1 LTESYFDT
9 LKRHGLKLSV
19 AMFLGGL
26 LYSAFY
32 YVVLILYV
40 IVAFLLIAIF
50 SSASYILEGDTD
62 QLADNLA
69 SEPGGM
75 VLIAVLIL
83 LFFVT
88 LLLPHSFWTAGA
100 YGAASA
106 SVFRG
111 EWSIG
116 YFFTTGFRHLWK
128 MFGQQIL
135 LILFFIGPALLMLP
149 FISFLAV
156 NGGSEVVLLIFL
168 LLFFILLF
176 VLSIGY
182 LWISLHSPL
191 IMIAE
196 RTGVWDSIRLAFR
209 LTVKKP
215 GQTLLSGLIA
225 LGISLGAYGLV
236 LPIVFVLFI
245 LFDVLTGGNEI
256 VRVILGIFL
265 LLTILFVAYYAL
277 SASLLSIAH
286 RYKTRLRSYLF
297 PEDPDRERAFVGTTP
312 GYAPNNW

>member
-1 LTESYFDT
+1 MTESYFDT

-32 YVVLILYV
+32 YVVLILYADRCFSPDRD
-40 IVAFLLIAIF
+40 IFIGLLHTRGRYGSARRQSRFRTRRDGSDRSADPAF
-50 SSASYILEGDTD
+50 
-62 QLADNLA
+62 
-69 SEPGGM
+69 
-75 VLIAVLIL
+75 
-83 LFFVT
+83 
-88 LLLPHSFWTAGA
+88 
-100 YGAASA
+100 
-106 SVFRG
+106 
-111 EWSIG
+111 
-116 YFFTTGFRHLWK
+116 FRHPLTAAQFLDRRSLWSRLRLGLPRR
-128 MFGQQIL
+128 MVHRIL
-135 LILFFIGPALLMLP
+135 FHDGIQALVENVRSANPLILFFIGPALLMLP

-156 NGGSEVVLLIFL
+156 NGLGSRPPDLSLAV
-168 LLFFILLF
+168 FILLF

>member
-1 LTESYFDT
+1 
-9 LKRHGLKLSV
+9 
-19 AMFLGGL
+19 MFLGGL

-111 EWSIG
+111 EWSIFHDG
-116 YFFTTGFRHLWK
+116 IQALVENVRSANPIDPFFHRARPAHAALHQFSCCKRGLGSRPPDLSLAVFHSALCPVHRISLD
-128 MFGQQIL
+128 I
-135 LILFFIGPALLMLP
+135 PAL
-149 FISFLAV
+149 S
-156 NGGSEVVLLIFL
+156 SD
-168 LLFFILLF
+168 
-176 VLSIGY
+176 
-182 LWISLHSPL
+182 H
-191 IMIAE
+191 
-196 RTGVWDSIRLAFR
+196 
-209 LTVKKP
+209 
-215 GQTLLSGLIA
+215 
-225 LGISLGAYGLV
+225 
-236 LPIVFVLFI
+236 
-245 LFDVLTGGNEI
+245 
-256 VRVILGIFL
+256 
-265 LLTILFVAYYAL
+265 
-277 SASLLSIAH
+277 
-286 RYKTRLRSYLF
+286 
-297 PEDPDRERAFVGTTP
+297 DR
-312 GYAPNNW
+312 

>member
-1 LTESYFDT
+1 MTESYFDT

-135 LILFFIGPALLMLP
+135 
-149 FISFLAV
+149 
-156 NGGSEVVLLIFL
+156 
-168 LLFFILLF
+168 
-176 VLSIGY
+176 
-182 LWISLHSPL
+182 
-191 IMIAE
+191 
-196 RTGVWDSIRLAFR
+196 TGVWDSIRLAFR

>member
-1 LTESYFDT
+1 
-9 LKRHGLKLSV
+9 
-19 AMFLGGL
+19 
-26 LYSAFY
+26 
-32 YVVLILYV
+32 
-40 IVAFLLIAIF
+40 
-50 SSASYILEGDTD
+50 
-62 QLADNLA
+62 
-69 SEPGGM
+69 
-75 VLIAVLIL
+75 
-83 LFFVT
+83 
-88 LLLPHSFWTAGA
+88 
-100 YGAASA
+100 
-106 SVFRG
+106 
-111 EWSIG
+111 
-116 YFFTTGFRHLWK
+116 